1 MKTTVNHTSDTH
13 VEVTI
18 SLDSAELA
26 NAEQVALS
34 RLSKT
39 TKVPGFREGK
49 TPLSMVA
56 KHVDPQQ
63 LQEKIL
69 DTAISKAVAD
79 AFLSENL
86 QAIERP
92 SVEVIKYVPGDVL
105 ECKAEADI
113 LPKVTLG
120 DYKSLT
126 AKPEVAEV
134 SDDDVN
140 EVIERMQQG
149 FAEKKTVDRKAQE
162 GDDVIID
169 FEGKKNG
176 VAFDGGTAKD
186 FTLKLG
192 SGQFIPGF
200 EEGLIGHKAGETID
214 VELTF
219 PADYHAEEL
228 AGEKVVFTTTLKE
241 VQEATLPELNDELAK
256 KAGPF
261 ETFDDLK
268 KDIRR
273 EIAAN
278 KDREAQ
284 EQLKNALIDELVAK
298 SKVIAPEKMV
308 DDAARSIEQDF
319 AQNLLYRGLTLEN
332 YLRTNKFKDEDD
344 WRKKEVRPAAER
356 RVKSSLVLNE
366 LSRVEKITITD
377 NELEEHVELHK
388 KQYANN
394 PEVLKQLEADEARA
408 DIANHYVIEKAIAR
422 LIELN

>member
-1 MKTTVNHTSDTH
+1 
-13 VEVTI
+13 
-18 SLDSAELA
+18 
-26 NAEQVALS
+26 
-34 RLSKT
+34 
-39 TKVPGFREGK
+39 
-49 TPLSMVA
+49 
-56 KHVDPQQ
+56 
-63 LQEKIL
+63 
-69 DTAISKAVAD
+69 
-79 AFLSENL
+79 
-86 QAIERP
+86 
-92 SVEVIKYVPGDVL
+92 
-105 ECKAEADI
+105 
-113 LPKVTLG
+113 
-120 DYKSLT
+120 
-126 AKPEVAEV
+126 
-134 SDDDVN
+134 
-140 EVIERMQQG
+140 
-149 FAEKKTVDRKAQE
+149 
-162 GDDVIID
+162 
-169 FEGKKNG
+169 EGKKNG